1 MQAGTYRVMKFGGS
15 SVGQAERLARV
26 LQIVSTERQR
36 GPIAVVV
43 SAMGDTTDWLI
54 DAADLAFKGDPDS
67 ATRIVERVA
76 ELAISNG
83 QKMLAA
89 AEARGVKI
97 AFRPPIETIVHD
109 IIEPLHQLVYAVSL
123 LRERTA
129 QTLDLIMSFGE
140 RISATVIAEVLSAT
154 GTPALFV
161 DARTWTV
168 TNDRFGAGL
177 VDWDATQEKLTAIAS
192 TWGDRTPIHTGFLAQ
207 TLDGRTT
214 TLGRNGS
221 DYTGAL
227 LARGLGAESFTIWT
241 DVLGVM
247 TADPGILKDAYPI
260 THLSYMEALEL
271 ANFGARMFHPRTM
284 IPLIDSGVPLRIRNT
299 MEPEH
304 GGTVVDARGSEDP
317 SRPTCV
323 TSLEKLAMLDVQWT
337 RLTYEA
343 SIAKRVLSA
352 LESAHVTVWMTIQA
366 AHGQAAAVVVPL
378 GQVERARAAIEEEL
392 ALEMQRHEV
401 EHVKLRA
408 PVTLLTLV
416 AEAMGQT
423 SNVAGRFFAPL
434 GAIGVNIR
442 AIAQGAS
449 SRAISCV
456 IDSADTE
463 VAVRTVH
470 SAFNF
475 AHQEVSLV
483 ILGKGTVGGQLLS
496 QIAAQQNK
504 LVDEHWIKL
513 NVVAIADSKRVVFD
527 ENGIS
532 LSAYKERL
540 DVTPPDTAPP
550 EILPLL
556 EKLKRLPVPIL
567 VDCTAASGMETLY
580 KEAFQRGIHVVAANK
595 KPLTIPWPQRENLM
609 RAAKVSHRSY
619 NYETTV
625 GASLPVIDTLKN
637 LVRTGDRV
645 RLIEGS
651 FSGTLGY
658 LSNELSRGVPLS
670 EAVATAREKGYTE
683 PHPRDDL
690 SGLDAAR
697 KALILARELGLSLE
711 LTDVTVEPFVP
722 EELLRE
728 DSLDGFFAALKRY
741 DSVMAARIEGLRKEG
756 KVLRYLATI
765 GPSGEGG
772 RDSRPPMSARAERF
786 SVRVGPTGI
795 DLAHP
800 ASHLKGS
807 EAFIAFTT
815 ERYND
820 YPLIVQGAGAGGAV
834 TAAGVLADILKVSQ
848 TLRGR

>member
-1 MQAGTYRVMKFGGS
+1 MLAGAYRVMKFGGS

-26 LQIVSTERQR
+26 LQIISTERQK

-54 DAADLAFKGDPDS
+54 EAADLAHKGDPDA
-67 ATRIVERVA
+67 ATRIIERVA
-76 ELAISNG
+76 DLAIQNG
-83 QKMLAA
+83 HKMLAA
-89 AEARGVKI
+89 AEARGI
-97 AFRPPIETIVHD
+97 EIPFRPPIDTLVHD
-109 IIEPLHQLVYAVSL
+109 LIEPLHQLVYAVSL
-123 LRERTA
+123 LRERTP

-140 RISATVIAEVLSAT
+140 RISATVIAEVLHAT
-154 GTPALFV
+154 GTPATFV
-161 DARTWTV
+161 DSRTWTV

-177 VDWDATQEKLTAIAS
+177 VDWEATQKKLSGLAEA
-192 TWGDRTPIHTGFLAQ
+192 WGERTPIHTGFLGQ

-227 LARGLGAESFTIWT
+227 LARGLQAESFTIWT

-304 GGTVVDARGSEDP
+304 PGTLVDAKGSADP

-337 RLTYEA
+337 RLSYEA
-343 SIAKRVLSA
+343 SIAKRVLAA
-352 LESAHVTVWMTIQA
+352 LEGANVAVWMTTQA
-366 AHGQAAAVVVPL
+366 AHGQAAAVVVPEP
-378 GQVERARAAIEEEL
+378 QIERARGAIEKEL
-392 ALEMQRHEV
+392 ALEIQRHEV
-401 EHVKLRA
+401 EPVKVRA
-408 PVTLLTLV
+408 PVTLVTLV

-423 SNVAGRFFAPL
+423 SNVAGRFFGPL
-434 GAIGVNIR
+434 GAIGVNVR

-456 IDSADTE
+456 VDAADTD

-475 AHQEVSLV
+475 AHQEVSLLV
-483 ILGKGTVGGQLLS
+483 LGKGTVGGQLLS
-496 QIAAQQNK
+496 QIAQQQSK

-513 NVVAIADSKRVVFD
+513 NVSGIADSKRMVFD
-527 ENGIS
+527 EKGIS
-532 LSAYKERL
+532 LAEYGKRL

-550 EILPLL
+550 ELVPLL
-556 EKLKRLPVPIL
+556 ERLKRLPVPIL
-567 VDCTAASGMETLY
+567 VDCTAASGMEKLY
-580 KEAFQRGIHVVAANK
+580 AEAFARGIHVVAANK
-595 KPLTIPWPQRENLM
+595 KPLTIPWAERESLM
-609 RAAKVSHRSY
+609 RAAKVSHRAY

-645 RLIEGS
+645 LLIEGS
-651 FSGTLGY
+651 FSGTLGF

-670 EAVATAREKGYTE
+670 EAVSNAKEKGYTE

-697 KALILARELGLSLE
+697 KALILARELGLSLD
-711 LTDVTVEPFVP
+711 LSDVSVEPFVP
-722 EELLRE
+722 EGLLRE
-728 DSLDGFFAALKRY
+728 DSLDGFFAALRRH
-741 DSVMAARIEGLRKEG
+741 DATMAAQIDGLRKEG

-765 GPSGEGG
+765 GPAGEGT
-772 RDSRPPMSARAERF
+772 RDSRPPGSMRAERF
-786 SVRVGPTGI
+786 AVRVGPMGI

-800 ASHLKGS
+800 AARLKGS

-815 ERYND
+815 ERYFD

>member
-1 MQAGTYRVMKFGGS
+1 MQPGAYRVMKFGGS
-15 SVGQAERLARV
+15 SVGQSDRLARV
-26 LQIVSTERQR
+26 LQIISTERQR

-54 DAADLAFKGDPDS
+54 EAADLAYKGDPDG
-67 ATRIVERVA
+67 ATRIVERVS
-76 ELAISNG
+76 ELAIANG

-97 AFRPPIETIVHD
+97 AFPPPIETIVHD
-109 IIEPLHQLVYAVSL
+109 LIEPLHQLVYAVSL

-154 GTPALFV
+154 GTPAVFV

-177 VDWDATQEKLTAIAS
+177 VDWDTTQQKLTAIAT
-192 TWGDRTPIHTGFLAQ
+192 TWGDRTPIHTGFLGQ
-207 TLDGRTT
+207 TSDGRTT

-304 GGTVVDARGSEDP
+304 PGTLVDATGSTDP

-337 RLTYEA
+337 RLSYEA

-352 LESAHVTVWMTIQA
+352 LEAANVTVWMTTQA
-366 AHGQAAAVVVPL
+366 AHGQAAAVVVPA
-378 GQVERARAAIEEEL
+378 GQVERARNAIQEEL
-392 ALEMQRHEV
+392 ALEIQRHEV
-401 EHVKLRA
+401 EHVKVRA
-408 PVTLLTLV
+408 PVTLVTLV

-434 GAIGVNIR
+434 GAVGVNIR

-456 IDSADTE
+456 IDAADTE
-463 VAVRTVH
+463 IAVRTVH

-475 AHQEVSLV
+475 AHQEVSLLV
-483 ILGKGTVGGQLLS
+483 LGKGTVGGQLLS
-496 QIAAQQNK
+496 QIAQQQAT
-504 LVDEHWIKL
+504 LVDEHWIEL
-513 NVVAIADSKRVVFD
+513 NVVGIADSKRVVFD
-527 ENGIS
+527 EKGIS
-532 LSAYKERL
+532 LAAYKERL
-540 DVTPPDTAPP
+540 DQAPDTAPP
-550 EILPLL
+550 ELLPLL
-556 EKLKRLPVPIL
+556 ERLKRLPVPIL
-567 VDCTAASGMETLY
+567 VDCTAASGMEQLY
-580 KEAFQRGIHVVAANK
+580 QEAFSRGIHVVAANK
-595 KPLTIPWPQRENLM
+595 KPLTIPWNAREGLM
-609 RAAKVSHRSY
+609 RAAMVSHRSY

-637 LVRTGDRV
+637 LVRTGDHV

-711 LTDVTVEPFVP
+711 LSDVAVEPFVP

-741 DSVMAARIEGLRKEG
+741 DSVMAARIDGLRKEG
-756 KVLRYLATI
+756 KVLRYLALI
-765 GPSGEGG
+765 GPSGDKR
-772 RDSRPPMSARAERF
+772 RDSQPPLSARSERF
-786 SVRVGPTGI
+786 AVRVGPTGI
-795 DLAHP
+795 DLSHP

-815 ERYND
+815 ERYHD

>member
-728 DSLDGFFAALKRY
+728 DSLDGFFAALRRH
-741 DSVMAARIEGLRKEG
+741 DATMAAQIDGLRKEG

-765 GPSGEGG
+765 GPAGEGT
-772 RDSRPPMSARAERF
+772 RDSRPPGSIRAERF
-786 SVRVGPTGI
+786 AVRVGPMGI

-800 ASHLKGS
+800 AARLKGS

-815 ERYND
+815 ERYFD

>member
-1 MQAGTYRVMKFGGS
+1 MLPGVYRVMKFGGS
-15 SVGQAERLARV
+15 SVGQAERLSRV
-26 LQIVSTERQR
+26 LQIIATERAK

-54 DAADLAFKGDPDS
+54 EAADLAFKGDPDH
-67 ATRIVERVA
+67 ATRIIERVA
-76 ELAISNG
+76 DLAITNG

-89 AEARGVKI
+89 AEARGVSI
-97 AFRPPIETIVHD
+97 HFRPPIETIVHD
-109 IIEPLHQLVYAVSL
+109 LIEPLHQLVYAVSL
-123 LRERTA
+123 LRERTP

-140 RISATVIAEVLSAT
+140 RISATVIAEVLAAT
-154 GTPALFV
+154 GTPATFV

-168 TNDRFGAGL
+168 TNDRFGNAL
-177 VDWDATQEKLTAIAS
+177 VDWSGTQTKLTALAA
-192 TWGDRTPIHTGFLAQ
+192 TWGDRTPIHTGFLGQ
-207 TLDGRTT
+207 TADGRTT

-304 GGTVVDARGSEDP
+304 GGTLVDAKGSEDP

-337 RLTYEA
+337 RLSYEA

-352 LESAHVTVWMTIQA
+352 LEIAHVTVWMTTQA
-366 AHGQAAAVVVPL
+366 AHGQAAAVVVHSA
-378 GQVERARAAIEEEL
+378 QVDRARKAIEEEL
-392 ALEMQRHEV
+392 ALEMQRREV
-401 EHVKLRA
+401 EPVKVRA

-423 SNVAGRFFAPL
+423 PNVAGRFFAPL
-434 GAIGVNIR
+434 GAIGVNVR
-442 AIAQGAS
+442 AIVQGAS

-456 IDSADTE
+456 IDADDTE

-475 AHQEVSLV
+475 AHQEVSLLV
-483 ILGKGTVGGQLLS
+483 LGKGTVGGQLLA
-496 QIAAQQNK
+496 QIAQQQTK
-504 LVDEHWIKL
+504 LAHDHWIKL

-527 ENGIS
+527 ENGIP
-532 LSAYKERL
+532 LAEYKERFGI
-540 DVTPPDTAPP
+540 TPPDTAPP

-556 EKLKRLPVPIL
+556 ERLKRLPVPIL
-567 VDCTAASGMETLY
+567 VDCTAAGGMEGLY
-580 KEAFQRGIHVVAANK
+580 KEAFARGIHVVAANK
-595 KPLTIPWPQRENLM
+595 KPLAIPWIERESLM
-609 RAAKVSHRSY
+609 HAAKVSHRAY
-619 NYETTV
+619 HYETTV

-637 LVRTGDRV
+637 LVRTGDHV
-645 RLIEGS
+645 LLIEGS

-658 LSNELSRGVPLS
+658 LSNELSSGVALS
-670 EAVATAREKGYTE
+670 QAVATAREKGYTE

-690 SGLDAAR
+690 SGLDVAR
-697 KALILARELGLSLE
+697 KALILARELGLSLD
-711 LTDVTVEPFVP
+711 LNDVSVEPFLP

-728 DSLDGFFAALKRY
+728 DSLDAFFAALKRY
-741 DSVMAARIEGLRKEG
+741 DATMAARIEQLRKEG
-756 KVLRYLATI
+756 RVLRYLATI
-765 GPSGEGG
+765 GPAETGAL
-772 RDSRPPMSARAERF
+772 DSHPPMSTRHERF
-786 SVRVGPTGI
+786 SVRVGPVGI
-795 DLAHP
+795 DLGHP
-800 ASHLKGS
+800 ASRLKGS

-815 ERYND
+815 ERYHD

>member
-1 MQAGTYRVMKFGGS
+1 MQAGPYRVMKFGGS

-26 LQIVSTERQR
+26 LQIIATERGK

-54 DAADLAFKGDPDS
+54 EAADLAYKGDPDN

-76 ELAISNG
+76 DLAIQNG

-89 AEARGVKI
+89 AEARGVVI

-109 IIEPLHQLVYAVSL
+109 LIEPLHQLIYAVSL

-140 RISATVIAEVLSAT
+140 RISATVIAEVLHAT
-154 GTPALFV
+154 GTPATYT
-161 DARTWTV
+161 DARSWTV
-168 TNDRFGAGL
+168 TNDRFGSAL
-177 VDWDATQEKLTAIAS
+177 VDWDATQAKLREVAAG
-192 TWGDRTPIHTGFLAQ
+192 WGERTPIHTGFLGQ
-207 TLDGRTT
+207 TADGRTT

-227 LARGLGAESFTIWT
+227 LARGLGASSFIIWT

-247 TADPGILKDAYPI
+247 TADPRILKDAYPI

-304 GGTVVDARGSEDP
+304 GGTLVDAKGSEDP

-323 TSLEKLAMLDVQWT
+323 TSLESLAMLDVQWT
-337 RLTYEA
+337 RLSYEA

-352 LESAHVTVWMTIQA
+352 LEGAHVTVWMTTQA
-366 AHGQAAAVVVPL
+366 AHGQAAAVVVPS
-378 GQVERARAAIEEEL
+378 GQVKRAKAAIDEEL
-392 ALEMQRHEV
+392 ALEIQRHEV
-401 EHVKLRA
+401 EPVKVRE
-408 PVTLLTLV
+408 PVTLVTLV
-416 AEAMGQT
+416 AEAMGRT
-423 SNVAGRFFAPL
+423 ANVAGRFFGPL
-434 GAIGVNIR
+434 GAIGVNVR

-456 IDSADTE
+456 VDASDTD

-475 AHQEVSLV
+475 AHQEVSLLV
-483 ILGKGTVGGQLLS
+483 LGKGTVGGQLLA
-496 QIAAQQNK
+496 QIAQQQAK
-504 LVDEHWIKL
+504 LVDEHWIQL
-513 NVVAIADSKRVVFD
+513 NVVGIADSKRVVFD
-527 ENGIS
+527 ENGIA
-532 LSAYKERL
+532 LAEYKERL

-550 EILPLL
+550 ELLPLL
-556 EKLKRLPVPIL
+556 ERLKRLPVPIL
-567 VDCTAASGMETLY
+567 VDCTAAAGMENLY
-580 KEAFQRGIHVVAANK
+580 EEAFSRGIHVVAANK
-595 KPLTIPWPQRENLM
+595 KPLTIAWPAREALM
-609 RAAKVSHRSY
+609 RAAQVNHRAY
-619 NYETTV
+619 HYETTV

-645 RLIEGS
+645 LLIEGS

-658 LSNELSRGVPLS
+658 LSNELSAGVALS
-670 EAVATAREKGYTE
+670 QAVATARDKGYTE

-711 LTDVTVEPFVP
+711 LSDVTVEPFVP

-728 DSLDGFFAALKRY
+728 DSLDGFFAALKRH
-741 DSVMAARIEGLRKEG
+741 DAVMAARIDGLRKEG

-765 GPSGEGG
+765 GPSGD
-772 RDSRPPMSARAERF
+772 RAADSRPPASARQERF
-786 SVRVGPTGI
+786 SVRVGPMGI
-795 DLAHP
+795 DLGHP
-800 ASHLKGS
+800 AARLKGS

-815 ERYND
+815 ERYHD

>member
-1 MQAGTYRVMKFGGS
+1 
-15 SVGQAERLARV
+15 
-26 LQIVSTERQR
+26 
-36 GPIAVVV
+36 
-43 SAMGDTTDWLI
+43 
-54 DAADLAFKGDPDS
+54 
-67 ATRIVERVA
+67 
-76 ELAISNG
+76 
-83 QKMLAA
+83 
-89 AEARGVKI
+89 
-97 AFRPPIETIVHD
+97 
-109 IIEPLHQLVYAVSL
+109 VYAVSL
-123 LRERTA
+123 LRERTP

-140 RISATVIAEVLSAT
+140 RISATVIAEVLTAT
-154 GTPALFV
+154 GTPAMYV

-177 VDWDATQEKLTAIAS
+177 VDWDATQQKLTALAS
-192 TWGDRTPIHTGFLAQ
+192 TWGDRTPIHTGFLGQ
-207 TLDGRTT
+207 TPDGRTT

-227 LARGLGAESFTIWT
+227 LARGLGAESFIIWT

-304 GGTVVDARGSEDP
+304 GGTLVDATGSEDP

-337 RLTYEA
+337 RLSYEA
-343 SIAKRVLSA
+343 SIAKRVLGA
-352 LESAHVTVWMTIQA
+352 LEGANVTVWMTTQA
-366 AHGQAAAVVVPL
+366 AHGQAAAVVIPS
-378 GQVERARAAIEEEL
+378 GQVERARAAINEEL
-392 ALEMQRHEV
+392 ALEIQRHEV
-401 EHVKLRA
+401 EPVKVRS
-408 PVTLLTLV
+408 PVTLVTLV
-416 AEAMGQT
+416 AEAMGRT
-423 SNVAGRFFAPL
+423 PNVAGRFFGPL
-434 GAIGVNIR
+434 GAIGVNVR

-456 IDSADTE
+456 VDAADTD

-475 AHQEVSLV
+475 AHQEVSLLV
-483 ILGKGTVGGQLLS
+483 LGKGTVGGQLLG
-496 QIAAQQNK
+496 QIAQQQTK

-532 LSAYKERL
+532 LAAYKERL
-540 DVTPPDTAPP
+540 DALPPDTAPP
-550 EILPLL
+550 EIVPLL
-556 EKLKRLPVPIL
+556 ERLKRLPVPIL
-567 VDCTAASGMETLY
+567 VDCTAASGMEKLY
-580 KEAFQRGIHVVAANK
+580 EEALSRGIHVVAANK
-595 KPLTIPWPQRENLM
+595 KPLTIPWKEREALM
-609 RAAKVSHRSY
+609 LAAKVSHRAY
-619 NYETTV
+619 HYETTV

-645 RLIEGS
+645 HLIEGS

-670 EAVATAREKGYTE
+670 QAVATARDLGYTE

-697 KALILARELGLSLE
+697 KALILARELGMPLE
-711 LTDVTVEPFVP
+711 LSDVHVEPFVP

-741 DSVMAARIEGLRKEG
+741 DSVMAARIDGLRKEG
-756 KVLRYLATI
+756 KVLRYLARI
-765 GPSGEGG
+765 GPAG
-772 RDSRPPMSARAERF
+772 DAADAAPPSRADRF
-786 SVRVGPTGI
+786 TVRVGPTGI
-795 DLAHP
+795 DLAHA
-800 ASHLKGS
+800 ASRLKGS
-807 EAFIAFTT
+807 EAFIAFTS
-815 ERYND
+815 ERYHD

>member
-1 MQAGTYRVMKFGGS
+1 MQAGVYRVMKFGGS

-26 LQIVSTERQR
+26 LQIISTERKR

-54 DAADLAFKGDPDS
+54 EAADLAHKGEPDA
-67 ATRIVERVA
+67 ATRIVEKVA
-76 ELAISNG
+76 DLAIHNG
-83 QKMLAA
+83 NRMLAL
-89 AEARGVKI
+89 AEARGEKI
-97 AFRPPIETIVHD
+97 AFRPPIETLVHD
-109 IIEPLHQLVYAVSL
+109 LIEPLHQLVYAVSL
-123 LRERTA
+123 LRERTT

-140 RISATVIAEVLSAT
+140 RISATVIAEVLHAT
-154 GTPALFV
+154 GTPAVFV

-177 VDWDATQEKLTAIAS
+177 VDWEATQKKLFAAS
-192 TWGDRTPIHTGFLAQ
+192 ETWGDRTPIHTGFLGQ
-207 TLDGRTT
+207 TTDGRTT

-227 LARGLGAESFTIWT
+227 LARGLQAESFTIWT

-247 TADPGILKDAYPI
+247 TADPGILKEAYPI

-304 GGTVVDARGSEDP
+304 GGTLVNATGSADP

-323 TSLEKLAMLDVQWT
+323 TSLENLAMLDVQWT
-337 RLTYEA
+337 RLSYEA

-352 LESAHVTVWMTIQA
+352 LESANVAVWMTTQA
-366 AHGQAAAVVVPL
+366 AHGQAAAVVVPQ
-378 GQVERARAAIEEEL
+378 GQVAKARAAIHEEL
-392 ALEMQRHEV
+392 ALEIQRHEV
-401 EHVKLRA
+401 ETVKVRE
-408 PVTLLTLV
+408 PVTLVTLV

-423 SNVAGRFFAPL
+423 SNVAGRFFGPL
-434 GAIGVNIR
+434 GAIGVNVR

-456 IDSADTE
+456 VDAADTD

-475 AHQEVSLV
+475 AHQEVSLLV
-483 ILGKGTVGGQLLS
+483 LGKGTVGGQLLL
-496 QIAAQQNK
+496 QIAAQQ
-504 LVDEHWIKL
+504 DELEDGHWIKL
-513 NVVAIADSKRVVFD
+513 NVVGIADSKRVVFD
-527 ENGIS
+527 EKGIA
-532 LSAYKERL
+532 LAEYKERL

-550 EILPLL
+550 ELIPLL

-567 VDCTAASGMETLY
+567 VDCTAASGMEKLY
-580 KEAFQRGIHVVAANK
+580 AEAFSRGIHVVAANK
-595 KPLTIPWPQRENLM
+595 KPLTIPWREREALM
-609 RAAKVSHRSY
+609 HAAKVSHRAY
-619 NYETTV
+619 HYETTV

-645 RLIEGS
+645 RLIEGL
-651 FSGTLGY
+651 FSGTLGF
-658 LSNELSRGVPLS
+658 LSNELSAGASLS
-670 EAVATAREKGYTE
+670 EAVWNAKEKGYTE

-697 KALILARELGLSLE
+697 KALILARELGLSLD
-711 LTDVTVEPFVP
+711 LSDVTVEPFLP
-722 EELLRE
+722 SELLAE
-728 DSLDGFFAALKRY
+728 DSLDSFFAALRRY
-741 DSVMAARIEGLRKEG
+741 DATMAERIETLRKEG

-765 GPSGEGG
+765 GPSGEGS
-772 RDSRPPMSARAERF
+772 RDSRPPGSVRSERF
-786 SVRVGPTGI
+786 AVRVGPMGI
-795 DLAHP
+795 DVRHA
-800 ASHLKGS
+800 AARLKGS

-815 ERYND
+815 ERYSD

>member
-1 MQAGTYRVMKFGGS
+1 MQAGAYRVMKFGGS

-26 LQIVSTERQR
+26 LQIISTERQK

-54 DAADLAFKGDPDS
+54 DAADLAYKGDPDN

-207 TLDGRTT
+207 TADGRTT

-304 GGTVVDARGSEDP
+304 GGTLVDAKGSEDP

-475 AHQEVSLV
+475 AHQEVSLLV
-483 ILGKGTVGGQLLS
+483 LGKGTVGGQLLS
-496 QIAAQQNK
+496 QIAQQQTK

-527 ENGIS
+527 EKGIS

-567 VDCTAASGMETLY
+567 VDCTAASGMEALY
-580 KEAFQRGIHVVAANK
+580 QEAFQRGIHVVAANK
-595 KPLTIPWPQRENLM
+595 KPLTIAWAQRENLM

-728 DSLDGFFAALKRY
+728 DSLDSFFAALKRY

-772 RDSRPPMSARAERF
+772 RDSRPPMSTRAERF

>member
-1 MQAGTYRVMKFGGS
+1 MQAGAYRVMKFGGS

-26 LQIVSTERQR
+26 LQIISTERQK

-54 DAADLAFKGDPDS
+54 DAADLAHKGDPDG

-76 ELAISNG
+76 ELAITNG

-154 GTPALFV
+154 GTPAVFV

-177 VDWDATQEKLTAIAS
+177 VDWDATQQKLTSISA

-207 TLDGRTT
+207 TVDGRTT

-304 GGTVVDARGSEDP
+304 GGTLVDARGSEDP

-352 LESAHVTVWMTIQA
+352 LESARVTVWLTIQA

-456 IDSADTE
+456 IDAADTE
-463 VAVRTVH
+463 LAVRTVH

-475 AHQEVSLV
+475 AHQEVSLLV
-483 ILGKGTVGGQLLS
+483 LGKGTVGGQLLS
-496 QIAAQQNK
+496 QIAAQQSK
-504 LVDEHWIKL
+504 LVDEHWIQL
-513 NVVAIADSKRVVFD
+513 NVVGIADSKRVVFD
-527 ENGIS
+527 EKGIS

-567 VDCTAASGMETLY
+567 VDCTAASGMEALY
-580 KEAFQRGIHVVAANK
+580 QEAFQRGIHVVAANK
-595 KPLTIPWPQRENLM
+595 KPLTIAWPQREALM
-609 RAAKVSHRSY
+609 RGARASHRSY

-670 EAVATAREKGYTE
+670 EAVATARDKGYTE

-711 LTDVTVEPFVP
+711 LSDVTVEPFVP

-728 DSLDGFFAALKRY
+728 DSLDSFFAALKRY
-741 DSVMAARIEGLRKEG
+741 DAVMAARIEGLRKEG

-772 RDSRPPMSARAERF
+772 RDSRPPMSMRSERF

>member
-1 MQAGTYRVMKFGGS
+1 MASGPYRVMKFGGS

-26 LQIVSTERQR
+26 LQIIATERQK
-36 GPIAVVV
+36 GSIAVVV

-54 DAADLAFKGDPDS
+54 DAADLAYKGDPDS

-76 ELAISNG
+76 ELAIANG

-109 IIEPLHQLVYAVSL
+109 LIEPLHQLVYAVSL
-123 LRERTA
+123 LRERTP

-154 GTPALFV
+154 GTPAVFV

-177 VDWDATQEKLTAIAS
+177 VDWEATQQKLTALAGS
-192 TWGDRTPIHTGFLAQ
+192 WGDRTPIHTGFLGQ
-207 TLDGRTT
+207 TTDGRTT

-227 LARGLGAESFTIWT
+227 LARGLQAESFTIWT

-304 GGTVVDARGSEDP
+304 GGTLVDAKGSADP

-337 RLTYEA
+337 RLSYEA

-352 LESAHVTVWMTIQA
+352 LEGASVAVWMTIQA
-366 AHGQAAAVVVPL
+366 AHGQAAAVVVPV
-378 GQVERARAAIEEEL
+378 GQVDRARAAIEEEL

-401 EHVKLRA
+401 EHVKVRA

-456 IDSADTE
+456 IDAADTE

-470 SAFNF
+470 AAFNF
-475 AHQEVSLV
+475 AHQEVSLLV
-483 ILGKGTVGGQLLS
+483 LGKGTVGGQLLS
-496 QIAAQQNK
+496 QIAEQQEK

-513 NVVAIADSKRVVFD
+513 NVVGIADSKRAVFD
-527 ENGIS
+527 EKGIS
-532 LSAYKERL
+532 LDAYKERL
-540 DVTPPDTAPP
+540 DVTPADTAPP
-550 EILPLL
+550 ELLPMLD
-556 EKLKRLPVPIL
+556 KLKRLPVPIL
-567 VDCTAASGMETLY
+567 VDCTAASGMERIY
-580 KEAFQRGIHVVAANK
+580 QEAFQRGIHVVAANK
-595 KPLTIPWPQRENLM
+595 KPLTIPWMAREGLM

-658 LSNELSRGVPLS
+658 LSNELSAGVPLS

-697 KALILARELGLSLE
+697 KALILARELNLSLE
-711 LTDVTVEPFVP
+711 LTDVVVEPFVP

-765 GPSGEGG
+765 GPAREGG
-772 RDSRPPMSARAERF
+772 RDSRPPLSTRSERF
-786 SVRVGPTGI
+786 TVRVGPTGI
-795 DLAHP
+795 DLSHP
-800 ASHLKGS
+800 ATHLKGS

-815 ERYND
+815 ERYHD

>member
-1 MQAGTYRVMKFGGS
+1 MQAVAYRVMKFGGS

-26 LQIVSTERQR
+26 LQIIATERQK

-54 DAADLAFKGDPDS
+54 EAADLAHKGDPDH

-76 ELAISNG
+76 DLAIQNG

-89 AEARGVKI
+89 AEARGVVI
-97 AFRPPIETIVHD
+97 EFRPPIETIVHD
-109 IIEPLHQLVYAVSL
+109 LIEPLHQLVYAVSL

-140 RISATVIAEVLSAT
+140 RISATVIAEVLNAT
-154 GTPALFV
+154 GTPATYV
-161 DARTWTV
+161 DARSWTV
-168 TNDRFGAGL
+168 TNDRFGTAL
-177 VDWDATQEKLTAIAS
+177 VDWEATQGKLREVAS
-192 TWGDRTPIHTGFLAQ
+192 GWGDRTPIHTGFLGQ
-207 TLDGRTT
+207 TMDGRTT

-247 TADPGILKDAYPI
+247 TADPNILKDAYPI

-299 MEPEH
+299 MQPDH
-304 GGTVVDARGSEDP
+304 GGTLVDAKGSEDP

-337 RLTYEA
+337 RLSYEA
-343 SIAKRVLSA
+343 SIAKRVLQA
-352 LESAHVTVWMTIQA
+352 LESANVTVWMTTQA
-366 AHGQAAAVVVPL
+366 AHGQAAAVVVP
-378 GQVERARAAIEEEL
+378 GAQVKRAKTAIDEEL
-392 ALEMQRHEV
+392 ALEIQRHEV
-401 EHVKLRA
+401 EPVKVRE
-408 PVTLLTLV
+408 PVTLVTLV

-423 SNVAGRFFAPL
+423 ANVAGRFFGPL
-434 GAIGVNIR
+434 GAIGVNVR

-456 IDSADTE
+456 VDAADTD

-475 AHQEVSLV
+475 AHQEVSLLV
-483 ILGKGTVGGQLLS
+483 LGKGTVGGQLLG
-496 QIAAQQNK
+496 QIAQQQSK
-504 LVDEHWIKL
+504 LVDDHWIKL
-513 NVVAIADSKRVVFD
+513 NVVGIADSKRVVFD
-527 ENGIS
+527 ENGIA
-532 LSAYKERL
+532 LAEYKERL

-550 EILPLL
+550 ELLSLL
-556 EKLKRLPVPIL
+556 ERLKRLPVPIL
-567 VDCTAASGMETLY
+567 VDCTAAGGMEKLY
-580 KEAFQRGIHVVAANK
+580 EEAFQRGIHVVAANK
-595 KPLTIPWPQRENLM
+595 KPLTIAWPEREALM
-609 RAAKVSHRSY
+609 HAAKVSHRSY

-645 RLIEGS
+645 LLIEGS

-658 LSNELSRGVPLS
+658 LSNELSAGVPLS
-670 EAVATAREKGYTE
+670 KAVRNARDKGYTE

-711 LTDVTVEPFVP
+711 LSDVTVEPFVP

-728 DSLDGFFAALKRY
+728 DSLDGFFAALERH
-741 DSVMAARIEGLRKEG
+741 DAVMAERIDGLRKEG

-765 GPSGEGG
+765 GPSA
-772 RDSRPPMSARAERF
+772 DSPPGSRSPLSVRADRLP
-786 SVRVGPTGI
+786 VRVGPMGI
-795 DLAHP
+795 DLGHP
-800 ASHLKGS
+800 ASRLKGS

-815 ERYND
+815 ERYSD

>member
-728 DSLDGFFAALKRY
+728 DSLDSFFAALKRY